1 MRWPEYAKLA
11 NVLSEVSRN
20 WPNLLNGKFIKIKK
34 LKINKN
40 KKIIHDQENR
50 RNSYK
55 WKTITIY

>member
-34 LKINKN
+34 LKNKQ
-40 KKIIHDQENR
+40 KQENY
-50 RNSYK
+50 SWSGK
-55 WKTITIY
+55 